1 MDIEA
6 AGVKGA
12 CVSRTKVPPRGGGGE
27 GDGEYWLVQ
36 GGFDSASSGGTGV
49 RFPLAG
55 GGGSGKG
62 VPKATVGLMVIC
74 MVASLMGGRSF
85 CVKRSIGGRNGEW
98 WAVSCRLEGSPA
110 RSLSERTSAVRRARL
125 GRERKRLA
133 LERARLARER
143 ARLA

>member
-98 WAVSCRLEGSPA
+98 WAVSCCLEGSPA
-110 RSLSERTSAVRRARL
+110 RDGGIEARVSPYCSRVTTCEGAACSAGMASAGVT
-125 GRERKRLA
+125 G
-133 LERARLARER
+133 
-143 ARLA
+143 